1 MLICISTFHMSQL
14 GLYNGGNLGLVS
26 HIMQMQ
32 RLFELTIDGI
42 DLSLLFVCPDDVD
55 AVTLPTIF
63 R

>member
-1 MLICISTFHMSQL
+1 MSQL

-55 AVTLPTIF
+55 VVTLPTIF